1 MNVSEHGNFAT
12 LGQIHWVI
20 DRTPS
25 FVLIFSLN
33 IVLAFTATLGNTL
46 ILIALHKVSSIHP
59 PTKCLLR
66 CLAITDFCVGV
77 IVQPLFAASLM
88 EVSSGNWRIFDLTL
102 SCFNFF
108 FCGFSVTTA
117 TAISVDRLLALS
129 LGLRYRHTPLFAAF
143 LMGIASGNWPILEF
157 TLNFLNFF
165 FCGFSLTTA
174 AAISVDR
181 LLALLLGLRY
191 RRIVTLR
198 RVRCLVVC
206 LLLVVIAMSFVYS
219 LSSRGI
225 ANSAGFVVVITSLFL
240 SVFSYSRIFFK
251 LRQHQA
257 QVQRQHVGQEQAR
270 PASGGGI
277 PMNIE
282 RYKKIVYTIAWFQL
296 ALVLCYFPMFIFFG
310 LAMATNWYRK
320 VSIFSVC
327 ASTVVYLNST
337 LNPILFCWK
346 IREVRQ
352 AVKTTVKQ
360 IRCFSS

>member
-1 MNVSEHGNFAT
+1 MMNVSEHGNFAN

-33 IVLAFTATLGNTL
+33 ICLASTATLGNTL

-77 IVQPLFAASLM
+77 IGQPLFAASLM
-88 EVSSGNWRIFDLTL
+88 EVSSANWHIFDLTL

-108 FCGFSVTTA
+108 FCGFSLTTA
-117 TAISVDRLLALS
+117 T
-129 LGLRYRHTPLFAAF
+129 
-143 LMGIASGNWPILEF
+143 
-157 TLNFLNFF
+157 
-165 FCGFSLTTA
+165 
-174 AAISVDR
+174 AISVDR

-191 RRIVTLR
+191 RHTVTLR

-206 LLLVVIAMSFVYS
+206 LFLALIVNGLLYS
-219 LSSRGI
+219 LVSRDL
-225 ANSAGFVVVITSLFL
+225 ANSAAFVVIIISLFL
-240 SVFSYSRIFFK
+240 SVFCHVKIFVK

-257 QVQRQHVGQEQAR
+257 QVRHRVGHEQVN
-270 PASGGGI
+270 GGGI
-277 PMNIE
+277 PLNIE
-282 RYKKIVYTIAWFQL
+282 RYKRTVSTIVWVQL
-296 ALVLCYFPMFIFFG
+296 ALLFCYCPVFIFLILITASKYWRGTLFY
-310 LAMATNWYRK
+310 A
-320 VSIFSVC
+320 C
-327 ASTVVYLNST
+327 ASTVVFFNST
-337 LNPILFCWK
+337 LNPIIFCWK